1 MTARDE
7 ILSRVKNA
15 LGKGD
20 ATHGPRQAGHAHG
33 SGAAS
38 PLPDHS
44 PLSASQIQS
53 INEQQRPALI
63 QQFAAALSL
72 AGGRFTAADNP
83 QAVGNAIAGIAAD
96 LKARQAVGWH
106 SSWLQQLGIPACLNE
121 AGVEFITDAERT
133 DKADFIREAAAAA
146 IGITAVDYALAD
158 SGTLCLLAGK
168 NQSRTSSLLPTVHV
182 AVLQPQQIIRGLDD
196 LFALLPT
203 EQGAMSSAITFITG
217 PSRTADIE
225 LTLVVGVHGP
235 QQLHVI
241 LANW

>member
-7 ILSRVKNA
+7 ILSKVKNA
-15 LGKGD
+15 LGRGN
-20 ATHGPRQAGHAHG
+20 AVSGARQVGHAHG
-33 SGAAS
+33 SSVPS
-38 PLPDHS
+38 PLPEYT
-44 PLSASQIQS
+44 PLPAAQIHS

-83 QAVGNAIAGIAAD
+83 QAVCDAIAGIAAD
-96 LKARQAVGWH
+96 LNARKAVGWH
-106 SSWLQQLGIPACLNE
+106 SSWLRQLGIPNHLNE
-121 AGVEFITDAERT
+121 AGVEFIADAECP

-182 AVLQPQQIIRGLDD
+182 AVLQPQQVIRGLDD
-196 LFALLPT
+196 LFALLPV